1 MNVLWM
7 VVFICASIWNFFVA
21 DSLKDTEE
29 KMGRLLFVGNAVA
42 GCMNLAAAIWY
53 MVK

>member
-1 MNVLWM
+1 MNILWM
-7 VVFICASIWNFFVA
+7 IICISAAVFNFYVA
-21 DSLKDTEE
+21 DSMRLMTE
-29 KMGRLLFVGNAVA
+29 KMGRFLFVTNFVV

>member
-7 VVFICASIWNFFVA
+7 VVFIGFSIWSFYVA
-21 DSLKDTEE
+21 DSLKDTEDST
-29 KMGRLLFVGNAVA
+29 GRLLFIGNAVA